1 VDINYLG
8 RNVKIG
14 KVKFIRISMISLQ
27 ALKIVQCKLVKI
39 YCKNLV
45 FWVDHFS
52 TNFLQSSSD
61 MLEIG
66 DVVLT

>member
-14 KVKFIRISMISLQ
+14 KVKFIRMSMISLQ
-27 ALKIVQCKLVKI
+27 AIKIVQCKLVEI

-45 FWVDHFS
+45 FWGRPLLHQLS
-52 TNFLQSSSD
+52 L
-61 MLEIG
+61 
-66 DVVLT
+66 VLIRHA